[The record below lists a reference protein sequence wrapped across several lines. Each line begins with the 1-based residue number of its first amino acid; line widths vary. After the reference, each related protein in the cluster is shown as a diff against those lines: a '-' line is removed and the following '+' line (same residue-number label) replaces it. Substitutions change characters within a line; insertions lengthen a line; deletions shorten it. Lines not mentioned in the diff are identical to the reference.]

1 MANTRVAELMEMLKV
16 EVDPDKIQELEF
28 DIKEAMGAKDKGMTT
43 GPAREKGVRR
53 RMHGGSEMTDNQKK
67 SGASSKSYA
76 SMGDE
81 TMAAGSC
88 KGAGAAIRG
97 TKFTGVF

>member
-53 RMHGGSEMTDNQKK
+53 RMYGGSEMTDNQKK
-67 SGASSKSYA
+67 SGALYNN
-76 SMGDE
+76 MGDE
-81 TMAAGSC
+81 VLAAGSC
-88 KGAGAAIRG
+88 KGTGAAVKG
-97 TKFTGVF
+97 TRFTGIS